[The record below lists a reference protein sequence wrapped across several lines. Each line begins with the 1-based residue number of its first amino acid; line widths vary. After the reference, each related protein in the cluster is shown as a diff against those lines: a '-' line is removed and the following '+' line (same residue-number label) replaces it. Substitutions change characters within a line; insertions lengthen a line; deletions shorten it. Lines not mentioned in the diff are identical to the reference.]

1 MKLNING
8 IEAAIF
14 DMDGVITQTA
24 RQHEKAWKQ
33 VFDEYLNTQKEE
45 FSPFNHNDYL
55 TYVDGKPRYDGV
67 ASFLKSRAIALPY
80 GKPSDSPDKETICG
94 LGNKKN
100 ALFLKIIETEGA
112 DVYPDTITQIKN
124 WRANG
129 LKIGVISSSKN
140 ARLIL
145 EKAGVL
151 HLFDTRIDGQ
161 FSEEL
166 GLKGKPDPAIFIE
179 AANRLKSSI
188 SKTIVFEDAEAGVEA
203 GQAGGFQFVVGVKR
217 MGAKAGMLRHGAHW
231 VIRNFEEIHMSADSQ
246 NEPSFYEELPSAL
259 DEKEHIFKQFKQ
271 RKPALFFD
279 YDGTLTP
286 IVSQP
291 EDAVLSKAMRQ
302 ALVQL
307 AEKYPL
313 AVVSGRDLRDIQQ
326 LVKLDNLIYAG
337 SHGYHIEGP
346 NGLYLENE
354 EAQAVL
360 PLLDQLAQQL
370 QTELA
375 DEIPGS
381 KIDRKKFAIA
391 VHYRNVDA
399 AMIDTVKNKVQQVVD
414 AHENL
419 KLGTGKRI
427 LEIKPDIDWHKGKAV
442 YWLLDKLNR
451 SLDNTIP
458 VYFGDDVTDED
469 AFRAI
474 IDEGISILVGN
485 HDQPTAA
492 HFRLKDV
499 DKLKQFLNLLIQRG

>member
-1 MKLNING
+1 MKLNIEG

-33 VFDEYLNTQKEE
+33 VFDAFLNSKRKDFKS
-45 FSPFNHNDYL
+45 FSHNDYL
-55 TYVDGKPRYDGV
+55 SYVDGKPRYDGV
-67 ASFLKSRAIALPY
+67 DSFLKSRGIELPY
-80 GKPSDSPDKETICG
+80 GKPSDSPDQETVCG

-100 ALFLKIIETEGA
+100 AHFLEIIEAEGA
-112 DVYPDTITQIKN
+112 DVYPDTIAQIEEWK
-124 WRANG
+124 AKG

-151 HLFDTRIDGQ
+151 NLFDTRVDGQ
-161 FSEEL
+161 VSEEL
-166 GLKGKPDPAIFIE
+166 GLKGKPEPDIFIE

-188 SKTIVFEDAEAGVEA
+188 SKTIVFEDAEAGVKA
-203 GQAGGFQFVVGVKR
+203 GQTGGFQFVVGVKR
-217 MGAKAGMLRHGAHW
+217 SGGKADMLRHGAHW
-231 VIRNFEEIHMSADSQ
+231 VIRSFDEIDISGQ
-246 NEPSFYEELPSAL
+246 TEKEPAFREELPSAF
-259 DEKEHIFKQFKQ
+259 DEKEQIFKQLQKK
-271 RKPALFFD
+271 KPALFFD

-291 EDAVLSKAMRQ
+291 EDAVLGENMRQ
-302 ALVQL
+302 TIVQL
-307 AEKYPL
+307 AEKYPV

-326 LVKLDNLIYAG
+326 LVKLDTLIYAG

-346 NGLYLENE
+346 DNLYLEQK

-360 PLLDQLAQQL
+360 PLLDQLEQQL
-370 QTELA
+370 QNELA
-375 DEIPGS
+375 GTIPGC

-391 VHYRNVDA
+391 VHYRNVDEPNV
-399 AMIDTVKNKVQQVVD
+399 DTIKNKVQQVVD

-427 LEIKPDIDWHKGKAV
+427 LEIKPAIDWHKGKAV
-442 YWLLDKLNR
+442 YWLLDKLNL
-451 SLDNTIP
+451 SVDNTIP

-469 AFRAI
+469 AFRDI
-474 IDEGISILVGN
+474 IDDGVSILVGK

-499 DKLKQFLNLLIQRG
+499 DELEQFLNQLLQQS

>member
-1 MKLNING
+1 MKLKIEG

-33 VFDEYLNTQKEE
+33 LFDVYLNTRKDE

-67 ASFLKSRAIALPY
+67 ASFLKSRGIELPH
-80 GKPSDSPDKETICG
+80 GDQSDSPDKETVCG

-100 ALFLKIIETEGA
+100 AHFLKIIETEGA
-112 DVYPDTITQIKN
+112 EVYPDTITQIEK
-124 WRANG
+124 WKANG

-151 HLFDTRIDGQ
+151 HLFDTRVDGQ
-161 FSEEL
+161 VSAEL
-166 GLKGKPDPAIFIE
+166 GLKGKPEPDIFTE
-179 AANRLKSSI
+179 AANRLNTSAN
-188 SKTIVFEDAEAGVEA
+188 KTIIFEDAESGVKA
-203 GQAGGFQFVVGVKR
+203 GQSGGFRFVVGIR
-217 MGAKAGMLRHGAHW
+217 RSGGKAGMLRHGAHW
-231 VIRNFEEIHMSADSQ
+231 VIRNFDEISISDNKSKA
-246 NEPSFYEELPSAL
+246 PSFSEELPSAL
-259 DEKEHIFKQFKQ
+259 DEKKQIFMQFQQK
-271 RKPALFFD
+271 KPALFFD

-291 EDAVLSKAMRQ
+291 EDAVLAENMRQ
-302 ALVQL
+302 AIVEL
-307 AEKYPL
+307 AEKYPV

-326 LVKLDNLIYAG
+326 LVNLDNLIYAG
-337 SHGYHIEGP
+337 SHGFHIEGP
-346 NGLYLENE
+346 NSLYLENE

-360 PLLDQLAQQL
+360 PLMDQLEQQL
-370 QTELA
+370 QKEIA
-375 DEIPGS
+375 NEIPGS

-391 VHYRNVDA
+391 VHYRNVDESMVDA
-399 AMIDTVKNKVQQVVD
+399 IKSKVQQVVD
-414 AHENL
+414 EHENL

-427 LEIKPDIDWHKGKAV
+427 LEIKPAIDWHKGKAV
-442 YWLLDKLNR
+442 YWLLDKLN
-451 SLDNTIP
+451 LPVDNTIP

-474 IDEGISILVGN
+474 IDDGISILVGK

-492 HFRLKDV
+492 HYRLKDV
-499 DKLKQFLNLLIQRG
+499 DELEQFLKQLIQHR